1 MSAVTIEIK
10 SVLRDPTK
18 PHDRAGYLASVEAQ
32 LAGAAID
39 PQRWQ
44 TSTRG
49 PDTTQHPFMVTF
61 LVGRWRYHDGEKSV
75 DFDAG
80 SGQGHFLWVA
90 HASQLSPV
98 GDGPHL
104 VSGFAAT

>member
-1 MSAVTIEIK
+1 
-10 SVLRDPTK
+10 
-18 PHDRAGYLASVEAQ
+18 
-32 LAGAAID
+32 
-39 PQRWQ
+39 
-44 TSTRG
+44 
-49 PDTTQHPFMVTF
+49 MVTF